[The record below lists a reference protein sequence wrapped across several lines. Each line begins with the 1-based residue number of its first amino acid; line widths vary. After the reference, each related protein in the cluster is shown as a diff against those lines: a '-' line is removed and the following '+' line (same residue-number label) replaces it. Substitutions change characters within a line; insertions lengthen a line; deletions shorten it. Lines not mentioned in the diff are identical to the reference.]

1 MANLCAV
8 PLCLA
13 LRKRDSWLCAAHD
26 AAVLKGDYSFTAVA
40 TPTAPPVHKYHA
52 VRTAVDGHNF
62 DSKAEA
68 QYYAD
73 LKLQVKAGLVRDLE
87 LQPVFPLV
95 IISESGEAITVG
107 EARMDFRF
115 FDVAQNRTRVID
127 VKGKDLPLSRLK
139 RKIVM
144 ARYGIDVEIVA

>member
-1 MANLCAV
+1 MPECV
-8 PLCLA
+8 A
-13 LRKRDSWLCAAHD
+13 LRAKDSYLCRIHHIDAMNKRLFS
-26 AAVLKGDYSFTAVA
+26 
-40 TPTAPPVHKYHA
+40 TPETPAEPPAHKYHA
-52 VRTAVDGHNF
+52 VRTEVDGYHF

-73 LKLQVKAGLVRDLE
+73 LKLQVKAGLVRDIE
-87 LQPVFPLV
+87 LQPVYPLV

-115 FDVAQNRTRVID
+115 FDVAQNRVRVID

-144 ARYGIDVEIVA
+144 ARYGIGVEIVS

>member
-1 MANLCAV
+1 MDKRLCVAPIHPPCV
-8 PLCLA
+8 A
-13 LRKRDSWLCAAHD
+13 LRAKDSWLCVVHKAD
-26 AAVLKGDYSFTAVA
+26 AENKRRFTSSTV
-40 TPTAPPVHKYHA
+40 PEHKYHA

-115 FDVAQNRTRVID
+115 FDVAQNRVRVID

-139 RKIVM
+139 RKIVK
-144 ARYGIDVEIVA
+144 ARYGIDVEIVS